1 MATIARNTALQE
13 IREKVVAGE
22 RLDLDDG
29 MTLLESHDVLALG
42 EMADLARRQRGGTD
56 DVYFVNNLYLNYT
69 TICRVKCK
77 FCAFSKGKLAA
88 KLRGT
93 PYDLDMSEIVRRS
106 VEAWDRGA
114 TDGEIFMVIQNGAG
128 PEMKMK
134 GYKGRMSDTDTW
146 NVVNYLRSLGPKKK

>member
-1 MATIARNTALQE
+1 MAISTRTPLQE

-29 MTLLESHDVLALG
+29 ITLLESHDVLALG

-77 FCAFSKGKLAA
+77 FCAFARTSKQADA
-88 KLRGT
+88 V
-93 PYDLDMSEIVRRS
+93 M
-106 VEAWDRGA
+106 
-114 TDGEIFMVIQNGAG
+114 
-128 PEMKMK
+128 
-134 GYKGRMSDTDTW
+134 
-146 NVVNYLRSLGPKKK
+146 